1 MESRPI
7 IEAALRFFDGMK
19 YLPSMLRHL
28 RFFGLIALL
37 FAGFQGWSQLGGN
50 TTYSFLN
57 LTPSARVSA
66 LSQATLAGVE
76 SDLEFAWLN
85 PALLREDHRGQI
97 SFGYVNVPGGVNA
110 AEAAYGFG
118 YGTEHNVMVGFRYV
132 DYGTFN
138 GTDVNGNSTGTF
150 RATDQLL
157 NAGYSYRLDSN
168 WQFGTNVKLIN
179 SVYEQY
185 YSFGLATDIAAVY
198 QIPKNRFAFALVAK
212 NIGFQALSYAG
223 EREQLPFE
231 LQFAISNRFEHLPL
245 RWTIQVENLQRWD
258 LTYFDPN
265 AVERDPIT
273 GEETYNDP
281 SFFNKLGRHF
291 SFSGDLRLGS
301 RLNVQLGFSLR
312 RALEMRIP
320 SRRTSAGLTFGVGIR
335 LSKFHLNYGNRYVH
349 VAGRMHHLGISVDL
363 NDFGS

>member
-1 MESRPI
+1 MLRR
-7 IEAALRFFDGMK
+7 LRFV
-19 YLPSMLRHL
+19 LIT
-28 RFFGLIALL
+28 GLALSS
-37 FAGFQGWSQLGGN
+37 FSGWSQLGGN

-66 LSQATLAGVE
+66 LSQASIAGVE

-85 PALLREDHRGQI
+85 PALLREDHRNQI

-118 YGTEHNVMVGFRYV
+118 YGKEHNLMVGFRYV
-132 DYGTFN
+132 DYGTFD
-138 GTDVNGNSTGTF
+138 GTDINGNPTGSF

-157 NAGYSYRLDSN
+157 NAGYSYSLDSN

-185 YSFGLATDIAAVY
+185 YSFGLATDLAAVY
-198 QIPKNRFAFALVAK
+198 QIPDQRFAFALVAK
-212 NIGFQALSYAG
+212 NIGFQAVSYAG
-223 EREQLPFE
+223 VRENLPFE
-231 LQFAISNRFEHLPL
+231 IQAAISNRFKHLPF
-245 RWTIQVENLQRWD
+245 RWTIQIENLQRWD

-265 AVERDPIT
+265 AVQRDPIT
-273 GEETYNDP
+273 GDETYEEP
-281 SFFNKLGRHF
+281 SFLNMLGRHF
-291 SFSGDLRLGS
+291 SFSGDLSLGS
-301 RLNVQLGFSLR
+301 RLNFQMGFSVR

-320 SRRTSAGLTFGVGIR
+320 SRRTSAGLTFGLGIR
-335 LSKFHLNYGNRYVH
+335 LSKFHINYGNRYVH